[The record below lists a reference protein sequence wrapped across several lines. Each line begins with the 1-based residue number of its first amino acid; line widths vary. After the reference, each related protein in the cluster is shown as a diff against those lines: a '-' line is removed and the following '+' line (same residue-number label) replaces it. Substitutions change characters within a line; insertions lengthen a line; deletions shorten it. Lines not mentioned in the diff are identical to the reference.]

1 MKDKFLY
8 FLLNMGIWGKFNI
21 IVALFAISLLCFIL
35 TGCEKNA
42 EKQPE
47 TLFKYKT
54 FRDIPD
60 VTNEEIQAIEKLGK
74 QVEFFV
80 YGANPATE
88 AFYDETGKIKGFAA
102 LFCELLTE
110 LFGIQFKPKLY
121 EWDALVAGLE
131 SGEIAF
137 SGDLTATDERKKKYL
152 MTDPI
157 ALRSIR
163 LFRLAGSPPL
173 SEIAEQRPL
182 RYAFLDGTVTFEEIR
197 KSSKDSF
204 KAIFIDDYNIAY
216 EKLKNNEID
225 AFIDEGIAE
234 AVFDKYGNVLAK
246 DVFPL
251 LYGEV
256 SLATQTQDFKP
267 IISVVQKML
276 KNGGSKYLAEMYNE
290 GLRDYMKHKLFMQL
304 SEEERNY
311 IRSHT
316 VIPFAAEH
324 DNYPMSF
331 YNMRENQWQGVV
343 FDALKEVEHLT
354 GLSFN
359 IANDQYAK
367 WTDLLNMLKI
377 GKVPMVSELI
387 RSHDREGQ
395 FLWPNHSILTDY
407 YALLSKTDF
416 RDISFNE
423 ILYVKVGLVK
433 GTSHAE
439 LFHNWFPN
447 HINTVEFE
455 NNNSAFEA
463 LERNEIDMFMS
474 SQNHLLF
481 LTNFRELAGYKV
493 NILFDLPFKS
503 IFGFHKGDSV
513 LCSII
518 DKSLTLIDTKSISER
533 WTRRVYD
540 YRVKLAQAQF
550 PLFLGAGILLLCVLI
565 LVIILLLRNRNEGKR
580 LEQEVLSRTIELKK
594 SYHDLEKAMKIAEI
608 ANRTKT
614 AFLANMSHENKTPLN
629 NVIGFSDRAK
639 IKKNLSPLIKDYLE
653 KISENSKWL
662 LRIIN
667 NILDFSQIEFEKME
681 LKNIPFD
688 LYEIFTNCLAAI
700 SSKANEKGVVLHID
714 TEPLVGKNL
723 LGDPAKLTQVFMN
736 LLSNAI
742 KFTNAGT
749 VTLSSFI
756 KHSDEHS
763 CIIRFEVTDNGI
775 GMTAE
780 QIDRIFNPFIQVDSG
795 TTRKYDGAGLGL
807 PVAKNMIEM
816 MGGTLLVESTPRIGS
831 KFMFELSFKTVEGV

>member
-1 MKDKFLY
+1 MKINLK
-8 FLLNMGIWGKFNI
+8 I
-21 IVALFAISLLCFIL
+21 IAVLFTISLLCFISVS
-35 TGCEKNA
+35 CEENA
-42 EKQPE
+42 GKQPE
-47 TLFKYKT
+47 TSFKYKS
-54 FRDIPD
+54 FRDIPG
-60 VTNEEIQAIEKLGK
+60 VTDEEIQAIEELGK
-74 QVEFFV
+74 QVEFFI
-80 YGANPATE
+80 YGVNPATE
-88 AFYDETGKIKGFAA
+88 AFYDENGKIRGFTA
-102 LFCELLTE
+102 LFCELLTD
-110 LFGIQFKPKLY
+110 LFGIPFKPKLY
-121 EWDALVAGLE
+121 EWDALVAGLK

-137 SGDLTATDERKKKYL
+137 SGDLTATDERKKNYL

-157 ALRSIR
+157 ALRSIK
-163 LFRLAGSPPL
+163 LFRLADSPPL

-182 RYAFLDGTVTFEEIR
+182 RYAFLDGTVTFEEMR
-197 KSSKDSF
+197 KSSKDTF
-204 KAIFIDDYNIAY
+204 KAIFIDDYSIAY

-234 AVFDKYGNVLAK
+234 AAFDKYGNVLAK

-311 IRSHT
+311 IRSHA
-316 VIPFAAEH
+316 VVPFVAEH

-343 FDALKEVEHLT
+343 FDALKEIEHLT

-367 WTDLLNMLKI
+367 WTDLLNMLKT
-377 GKVPMVSELI
+377 GEVPMVSELI
-387 RSHDREGQ
+387 RSHDREDQ

-433 GTSHAE
+433 GTSQAE

-447 HINTVEFE
+447 HVNTIEYE
-455 NNNSAFEA
+455 NNNLPFEA

-481 LTNFRELAGYKV
+481 LTNFRELVGYKV
-493 NILFDLPFKS
+493 NILFDLPFES
-503 IFGFHKGDSV
+503 TFGFHKGDSV

-518 DKSLTLIDTKSISER
+518 DKSLQLIDTKSISER

-550 PLFLGAGILLLCVLI
+550 PLFLGAGILLLCVLV
-565 LVIILLLRNRNEGKR
+565 LVFILLLRNRNEEKR
-580 LEQEVLSRTIELKK
+580 LEREVQSRTIELKK
-594 SYHDLEKAMKIAEI
+594 SYHDLKKAMKIAKI
-608 ANRTKT
+608 ANHAKT
-614 AFLANMSHENKTPLN
+614 TFLANMSHEIKTPLN
-629 NVIGFSDRAK
+629 GVIGFSDLAMMEE
-639 IKKNLSPLIKDYLE
+639 NLSPRTKDYLE

-681 LKNIPFD
+681 LENIPFD
-688 LYEIFTNCLAAI
+688 LYEIFTNCLAAT
-700 SSKANEKGVVLHID
+700 SSTAQEKGITLHID
-714 TEPLVGKNL
+714 VEPFTGKKL
-723 LGDPAKLTQVFMN
+723 LGDPAKLSQVFIN

-749 VTLSSFI
+749 VELSSFI
-756 KHSDEHS
+756 KHSDENS
-763 CIIRFEVTDNGI
+763 CTIRFEVTDSGI

-795 TTRKYDGAGLGL
+795 TTRKYDGTGLGL
-807 PVAKNMIEM
+807 PIAKSIIEM
-816 MGGTLLVESTPRIGS
+816 MGGTLLVESTPKIGS
-831 KFMFELSFKTVEGV
+831 KFIFELNFKTVDGV